1 MPVDDALRHA
11 AKAVSGKDWNK
22 ILVLRDD
29 IKMDSHVGWHAIL
42 KGVRSAARLNTFELV
57 LFSVIALF
65 ILFSL
70 TGILFLRR
78 PEVWP
83 ITLLIMVV
91 ADCGLV
97 SRLLLGRPYIITM
110 STILALGLTWPRLRS
125 EKNDFKVLFLL
136 TLMIA
141 FSTWAHCGWYLF
153 GLPILCFFLAREW
166 RAGFRVTIATILG
179 VAIGAVATGA
189 PYLFLKQTLQHVSL
203 AFGNHTLVRMLVT
216 EFQPGLGS
224 FSIIVVISL
233 ILIWRALRG
242 SWNSKVVD
250 NPFFILAVI
259 SWALGFVT
267 LRVLLDI
274 GLPAIAVFI
283 AKELE
288 DFFEKRVGELSWK
301 RVVLAILSCGIL
313 YLAITNDVG
322 SHWSGYHPYGYIS
335 MDDKRYESW
344 LPGKD
349 GVIYSDDMGVFYT
362 TFYKNPSAPWRYVL
376 GFEPAIMP
384 KDDLDIYRNIQLHHG
399 DANYFDPWVKKMRL
413 QDRLIVLS
421 PPEKRPAIKGLEWYN
436 IPDIIWIG
444 RIPKSEDSR

>member
-1 MPVDDALRHA
+1 MSKHVPIIVVLICVWAISFIPFKIISHGYMPVDDALRHA

-65 ILFSL
+65 MLFSL
-70 TGILFLRR
+70 IGILFLRR

-110 STILALGLTWPRLRS
+110 STILALGLTWPRLRY
-125 EKNDFKVLFLL
+125 EKNDFKALSLL
-136 TLMIA
+136 TLLIA
-141 FSTWAHCGWYLF
+141 VSTWAHCGWYLF

-166 RAGFRVTIATILG
+166 RVGFRVAIATILG

-233 ILIWRALRG
+233 MFIWRALRG

-250 NPFFILAVI
+250 NPFF
-259 SWALGFVT
+259 
-267 LRVLLDI
+267 
-274 GLPAIAVFI
+274 
-283 AKELE
+283 
-288 DFFEKRVGELSWK
+288 
-301 RVVLAILSCGIL
+301 
-313 YLAITNDVG
+313 
-322 SHWSGYHPYGYIS
+322 
-335 MDDKRYESW
+335 
-344 LPGKD
+344 
-349 GVIYSDDMGVFYT
+349 
-362 TFYKNPSAPWRYVL
+362 
-376 GFEPAIMP
+376 
-384 KDDLDIYRNIQLHHG
+384 
-399 DANYFDPWVKKMRL
+399 
-413 QDRLIVLS
+413 
-421 PPEKRPAIKGLEWYN
+421 
-436 IPDIIWIG
+436 
-444 RIPKSEDSR
+444 